1 MLRLRNLAIVVLAA
15 AGIYALIPKERKA
28 RVSGKV
34 REFGKALILS
44 LVLYWILIVTR
55 AVLAD

>member
-1 MLRLRNLAIVVLAA
+1 MVLAA

>member
-15 AGIYALIPKERKA
+15 AGIYAVIPKARKA

>member
-15 AGIYALIPKERKA
+15 AGIYAVIPKQRKV
-28 RVSGKV
+28 RVTGKV

-44 LVLYWILIVTR
+44 LILYWILIVTR
-55 AVLAD
+55 AVLTD

>member
-15 AGIYALIPKERKA
+15 AGIYAVIPKARKA
-28 RVSGKV
+28 RFTGKV

-55 AVLAD
+55 AALTD